1 MRKLLILLSLVG
13 IVLSGKGHPIPNIP
27 VVGHFTPGE
36 PVLIV
41 VEVDPRCF
49 AEDPEKEP
57 DLQFLS
63 FKEMDETEREKLLR
77 QTGSFVHESIRIR
90 FHPQG
95 WFSPDFAYGFEKK
108 GGGELMN
115 PDDVVVVR
123 GRWETILPAGVTG
136 YQLKVLEGTG

>member
-13 IVLSGKGHPIPNIP
+13 FVLSGKGHPIPNIP
-27 VVGHFTPGE
+27 FVGHFTPSE

-63 FKEMDETEREKLLR
+63 FKEMDETQREKLLR
-77 QTGSFVHESIRIR
+77 QTGSFVHDSIRIR

-95 WFSPDFAYGFEKK
+95 LS
-108 GGGELMN
+108 L
-115 PDDVVVVR
+115 
-123 GRWETILPAGVTG
+123 IHI
-136 YQLKVLEGTG
+136 